1 MELINVIFIII
12 VCGVVFY
19 SFNKSKKNENQTK
32 EIEPSVIDT
41 INHKNGNKLIEVN
54 EAHTPEH
61 FLKDTISENTIG
73 TTEYYFAETESNVSS
88 NPWSDK
94 DVSRYSK
101 YYTSD
106 IKGDLTDIGSFFDK
120 TNQFVDTT
128 SPRQDIIVNNECS
141 INDINNIECLDSS
154 RLYNKAPIITN
165 NKNYVISDRRKL
177 ERRNNSKNKKV
188 TNGGIFFNNVVGNT
202 ISNKYSRTIPDQLSK
217 CSM

>member
-12 VCGVVFY
+12 VCLVVFN

-32 EIEPSVIDT
+32 EIKPSVIDT

-54 EAHTPEH
+54 EPHTPDH
-61 FLKDTISENTIG
+61 FFKDTISENTIG
-73 TTEYYFAETESNVSS
+73 TTEYYFAETDSSVSS
-88 NPWSDK
+88 KPWSDT

-120 TNQFVDTT
+120 TNQFIDTT
-128 SPRQDIIVNNECS
+128 SPRQDIIVNNECT
-141 INDINNIECLDSS
+141 INDINNIECLDAS

-177 ERRNNSKNKKV
+177 ERRNYSGDKKV
-188 TNGGIFFNNVVGNT
+188 SNGGPFYNNVVGNT
-202 ISNKYSRTIPDQLSK
+202 ISNKYSRPIQDQLSS